1 MQRKIQENEAFARA
15 ILQWNEQLKKKKYK
29 HKTADFIVAKINKRC
44 GTDVN
49 ASTVRRYVC
58 NGEAGATIRMQ
69 GKKNDIPEEAFKVIK
84 VAMVSHIQLSNA
96 GMNKMPD
103 RKYMIRQ
110 LMKCLKTSMYVF
122 KRMDS
127 FYDRIMESVAHKISV
142 NTSEYKMEKRR
153 LRGQHTQI

>member
-1 MQRKIQENEAFARA
+1 M
-15 ILQWNEQLKKKKYK
+15 
-29 HKTADFIVAKINKRC
+29 AKINKRC
-44 GTDVN
+44 GTNVN
-49 ASTVRRYVC
+49 ARTVRRYVC
-58 NGEAGATIRMQ
+58 NGKAGATICTQ
-69 GKKNDIPEEAFKVIK
+69 GKKSDIPEEALEALK
-84 VAMVSHIQLSNA
+84 VAMVSHMQLSNA

-153 LRGQHTQI
+153 LRWTTYTNINIWFDTKEFFDREGIYLREK